1 MKNNESIEHIF
12 MQITNFGVLTIKLSS
27 EAYKYNDSVIMKL
40 SYWSK
45 YNNSVI
51 MKLPIEVI
59 DTLE

>member
-40 SYWSK
+40 SYWS
-45 YNNSVI
+45 NDSVI